1 MPRVFDSKLILTISF
16 FEQLTKARLHDCF
29 EDSIG
34 TMYFVVE
41 PFELG
46 RALGP
51 RAANVEKLQRK
62 LNKRI
67 KVVEFNPELIPFIT
81 NLCYP
86 NKIKQIEQK
95 EGTVI
100 ITPEDTKSRG
110 FLIGRAAVNLRNME
124 SIAKRY
130 FEIKEIKVL

>member
-1 MPRVFDSKLILTISF
+1 MNRVFDSKLILTISF
-16 FEQLTKARLHDCF
+16 FEALTKARLHDCF
-29 EDSIG
+29 EDANG
-34 TMYFVVE
+34 TMFFVVE

-62 LNKRI
+62 LNKKI
-67 KVVEFNPELIPFIT
+67 KVVEFNPELIGFVT

-86 NKIKQIEQK
+86 NKVKQIEEK

-100 ITPEDTKSRG
+100 ITPDDTKSRG
-110 FLIGRAAVNLRNME
+110 FLIGRAASNLRNME
-124 SIAKRY
+124 TIVKRY
-130 FEIKEIKVL
+130 FTLKEIKVI